1 MPDFILYERVGP
13 PAGTQNPGGL
23 SFELRLRILIDQRLC
38 NQQVVP

>member
-23 SFELRLRILIDQRLC
+23 SFELRLRILLPEFSC
-38 NQQVVP
+38 HK